1 MGVTAKTHSQECCRY
16 LYHLNTW
23 DFVSMKLKALFILY
37 KYDTRRGRKQKVD
50 FSIFLQMVSNL
61 IHIFPF

>member
-23 DFVSMKLKALFILY
+23 DFVSMKLKALFIPY
-37 KYDTRRGRKQKVD
+37 KYEEDEIEEDENRK
-50 FSIFLQMVSNL
+50 
-61 IHIFPF
+61 